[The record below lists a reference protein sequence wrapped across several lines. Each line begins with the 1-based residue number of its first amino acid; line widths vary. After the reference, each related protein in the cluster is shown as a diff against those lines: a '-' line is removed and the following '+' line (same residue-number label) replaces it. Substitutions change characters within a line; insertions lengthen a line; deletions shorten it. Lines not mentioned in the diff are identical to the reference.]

1 MQTLWQNEQNRLAL
15 LKQLVNHQTITYTQ
29 GEKTLPTL
37 VEQLLLQ
44 LNYFKT
50 NPKQIQKRLTD
61 DDKEA
66 LIAFYH
72 RSQSGKTIVLVSHYD
87 TVGISEFGLAHDLA
101 CNPDKLEQY
110 FLENQNY
117 LDEGAVQDLHSGDYL
132 FGRGIMDMKAGLM
145 LHMSLIE

>member
-1 MQTLWQNEQNRLAL
+1 
-15 LKQLVNHQTITYTQ
+15 
-29 GEKTLPTL
+29 
-37 VEQLLLQ
+37 
-44 LNYFKT
+44 
-50 NPKQIQKRLTD
+50 
-61 DDKEA
+61 
-66 LIAFYH
+66 
-72 RSQSGKTIVLVSHYD
+72 IVLVSHYD

-145 LHMSLIE
+145 LHMSLIELASIEHWDMNLILVTVTDEEANSSGIRKAVET